1 MYYGVHYLLPLM
13 WRDILDTRISRHSL
27 AVFMLVV
34 LLQFAIPVA
43 WRWFSPNVTIAN
55 LILLLLVLRVMF
67 RARPFLH
74 SRGLSP
80 EILSPNLRGNLRGQ
94 APRTCGDDPGICGD
108 RPREPAG
115 TTPKPAGTGPANVY
129 DSY

>member
-1 MYYGVHYLLPLM
+1 MMYYGVHYLLPLM

-80 EILSPNLRGNLRGQ
+80 EILSPNLRGNLRG
-94 APRTCGDDPGICGD
+94 TFGD
-108 RPREPAG
+108 RPRNLRGQAPRMPMSLTNEP
-115 TTPKPAGTGPANVY
+115 
-129 DSY
+129 